1 MWLYKGGDRMAINT
15 NYDNSYI
22 NTYTDGTKV
31 TNPSSELGKDEY
43 LQLLVTQLENQDPLN
58 PMDDKEFIAQMAQ
71 FSALEQMLN
80 LNSSFNAVKA
90 YSLLGKTIS
99 ANIDTDGNSS
109 TITGKVDVVKF
120 DGSNYYLEV
129 QGSYIPLDSVT
140 SVSEQ

>member
-1 MWLYKGGDRMAINT
+1 MAINT

-31 TNPSSELGKDEY
+31 TNPNSELGKNEY

-80 LNSSFNAVKA
+80 LNNSFNAVKA

-99 ANIDTDGNSS
+99 ANIDSNGSSS
-109 TITGKVDVVKF
+109 TITGKVDAVKF
-120 DGSNYYLEV
+120 DGGNYYLEV
-129 QGSYIPLDSVT
+129 QGSNVSLDSVT
-140 SVSEQ
+140 SVSDQ

>member
-31 TNPSSELGKDEY
+31 TNPNSELGKNEY

-58 PMDDKEFIAQMAQ
+58 PIDDKEFIAQMAQ

-80 LNSSFNAVKA
+80 LNNSFNAVKA

-99 ANIDTDGNSS
+99 ANIDSNGSSS
-109 TITGKVDVVKF
+109 TITGKVDAVKF

-129 QGSYIPLDSVT
+129 QGSNVSLDSVT
-140 SVSEQ
+140 SVSDQ

>member
-1 MWLYKGGDRMAINT
+1 MAINT

>member
-1 MWLYKGGDRMAINT
+1 MAINT
-15 NYDNSYI
+15 NYNNSYI

>member
-1 MWLYKGGDRMAINT
+1 MAINT
-15 NYDNSYI
+15 NYNNSYK

>member
-15 NYDNSYI
+15 NYNNSYI